1 MNEQKKKEIN
11 KKLDDLYDLLFL
23 YFRSEGRNLT
33 SEGFVEFDFYDYNLQ
48 MFKIGIGESLKSK
61 IKDLNV
67 SLDILKSE
75 SPELIDNEIK
85 CKIKDCYEL
94 SFSDKNIDNSF
105 VFCNADY
112 RLVLEF
118 ILYKN
123 LEENEIIDFLIETK
137 EQYKSTFPIYFLF
150 ISNEEKLLDTT
161 KELNVFFS
169 EHFFIIKIYSDL
181 EMLNIKME
189 KILNA
194 SFLEH
199 YFKFGSERLISIFNN
214 MKEKKPNS
222 NKLYFER
229 LGFGDIFD
237 NTTGYKN
244 ENALILETEHDPYYS
259 VSGKFNNRLLF
270 NILKRMNVHN
280 NDTDKNNKKLQL
292 YINPSKE
299 KLSSETFENK
309 EGLISVD
316 TKYPKITFNQKE
328 ANKEYAIARKRLED
342 NMMNVFLEE
351 LENPLRD
358 ANKYFDILKINKSLK
373 ERNINFFEGIKY
385 FLEST
390 NAKERFLKD
399 KVFNEEFLD
408 LIELEKG
415 V

>member
-1 MNEQKKKEIN
+1 MSEQKKKEIN

-23 YFRSEGRNLT
+23 YFRSEGRDLT

-48 MFKIGIGESLKSK
+48 MFKIGIGESLKSR

-67 SLDILKSE
+67 SLDILRSE
-75 SPELIDNEIK
+75 SPESIDSEMK
-85 CKIKDCYEL
+85 SKIKDCNIL
-94 SFSDKNIDNSF
+94 SFSDRNIDNAF
-105 VFCNADY
+105 VFGYADY
-112 RLVLEF
+112 RLALEL

-137 EQYKSTFPIYFLF
+137 EEYKSTFPIYFLF
-150 ISNEEKLLDTT
+150 ISNEEELLETM
-161 KELNVFFS
+161 KELNVLFDEYLFML
-169 EHFFIIKIYSDL
+169 KIYGDL
-181 EMLNIKME
+181 EMLNLKIE

-199 YFKFGSERLISIFNN
+199 YFKFASERLISLFNLL
-214 MKEKKPNS
+214 KEKRKDS
-222 NKLYFER
+222 NKISFER
-229 LGFGDIFD
+229 LGFGEIFS
-237 NTTGYKN
+237 NTKGYKD
-244 ENALILETEHDPYYS
+244 ENILVLESEHDYGHS
-259 VSGKFNNRLLF
+259 MSGKFNNRIFF
-270 NILKRMNVHN
+270 NILKRINVYN
-280 NDTDKNNKKLQL
+280 NDIDKNNKKLKL
-292 YINPSKE
+292 FINPSKE

-309 EGLISVD
+309 KELISVD
-316 TKYPKITFNQKE
+316 TKFSKITFNQEK

-342 NMMNVFLEE
+342 NVMNVFLEE

-358 ANKYFDILKINKSLK
+358 ANKYFDILKINKSFK

-390 NAKERFLKD
+390 NAKEQFLKD